1 MNEVEVGG
9 GALSAGCCQ
18 AESENEA
25 IVMEDR
31 IDLLESLSAIA
42 TAGSR

>member
-18 AESENEA
+18 TESENEV

-31 IDLLESLSAIA
+31 IDLLEFLPAIA
-42 TAGSR
+42 TEGSW